1 MAGGQDARVAVG
13 LETSYGTPVVPS
25 RFLPLTGEDLGYT
38 YNRYESP
45 AIGTGRWARPS
56 IVTTQSG
63 SGSISGDVTSTGMGY
78 LLQGLHGNTV
88 TGVQQGASAAY
99 LQTHTLDTPPNKS
112 YTFQVQTPPVN
123 SNVLVPHNMN
133 GAMFGG
139 ITFSWSPAG
148 VLSYNIP
155 IVFQTL
161 DLTQTNVAFVA
172 PAAYELFSFKGGQI
186 KIGGVTEANIVG
198 DGSLALGMALR
209 DDAFALGSGGL
220 IAKPAET
227 DKPTASGTFTSDF
240 NGNTNLL
247 RVINNTTAD
256 VVMLFEGSIIAST
269 FKYALQFTI
278 PDCTFT
284 TPRATVGGPG
294 PLQET
299 ITFAA
304 SSSTGNAPSIL
315 YTTNGATL

>member
-1 MAGGQDARVAVG
+1 MAGGQDARVGVAV
-13 LETSYGTPVVPS
+13 ETTYGTRVAPA

-56 IVTTQSG
+56 IVTTQVG

-88 TGVQQGASAAY
+88 TPVQQAATTAY
-99 LQTHTLDTPPNKS
+99 QQTHTLDTAPNKS
-112 YTFQVQTPPVN
+112 YSFQVQTPPVN
-123 SNVLVPHNMN
+123 TNVLIPHDMY

-155 IVFQTL
+155 IVYREL
-161 DLTQTNVAFVA
+161 DLTQTNASYVA
-172 PAAYELFSFKGGQI
+172 PSAYELFSFKGGQV
-186 KIGGVTEANIVG
+186 KIAGSTEANIVG
-198 DGSLALGMALR
+198 DGSLTLGMALR

-227 DKPTASGTFTSDF
+227 DKPTASGSFTADF
-240 NGNTNLL
+240 NDNANLTRVTANT
-247 RVINNTTAD
+247 VAD
-256 VVMLFEGSIIAST
+256 VVMLFEGSTIAST
-269 FKYALQFTI
+269 YKYTLEFTM
-278 PDCTFT
+278 PDCVFT
-284 TPRATVGGPG
+284 TSRPTVSGPG
-294 PLQET
+294 PLQLT
-299 ITFAA
+299 VTFSAA
-304 SSSTGNAPSIL
+304 SSTAAPPVIRYITTG
-315 YTTNGATL
+315 TTL